1 MRQSA
6 VRWIAVALVG
16 ALIGVAVIAVA
27 GGTAGG
33 GDATE
38 DGDGEAVDG
47 TAASAE
53 PVDGPHV
60 VIELCAG
67 VACDEV
73 DEDDQQALVAELQS
87 DPRVTSARFVSS
99 EQAYQLFLDRHGDQ
113 EDLVESVRPED
124 VPASIELELVDPE
137 QAAEVAAEWEARPE
151 VATARDAR
159 SLTP

>member
-1 MRQSA
+1 M
-6 VRWIAVALVG
+6 
-16 ALIGVAVIAVA
+16 
-27 GGTAGG
+27 
-33 GDATE
+33 
-38 DGDGEAVDG
+38 
-47 TAASAE
+47 
-53 PVDGPHV
+53 

-73 DEDDQQALVAELQS
+73 DEDTQQDLVAELQA
-87 DPRVTSARFVSS
+87 DPRVTATRFVSS

-124 VPASIELELVDPE
+124 VPASVELELVDPE
-137 QAAEVAAEWEARPE
+137 QAPEVVAEWEARPE